1 MAILLVVETGA
12 GVINAN
18 SYVSVDDFKTYA
30 EGRGITLPTSD
41 DAIASL
47 LIEAYDFVTTYE
59 CKFSGS
65 RTFPLEQTGA
75 WPRTDAFMNGAELPN
90 NVIPGPVKTAQMQI
104 AIAANTGIVL
114 FPSQTG
120 AAVKREKIGPIDT
133 EYENNTW
140 SASNLP
146 VLSNVELTIR
156 PLETAG
162 TCGQCGPIWKTIR
175 V

>member
-1 MAILLVVETGA
+1 MIAIILEDGTGVA
-12 GVINAN
+12 NAN
-18 SYVSVDDFKTYA
+18 SYVSIDDIKAYA
-30 EGRGITLPTSD
+30 SGRGISLPTSD

-47 LIEAYDFVTTYE
+47 LVEAYDFVITYE

-65 RTFPLEQTGA
+65 RTFPLTQTGA
-75 WPRTDAFMNGAELPN
+75 WPRKEATMYGEDLASD
-90 NVIPGPVKTAQMQI
+90 VIPGPVKTAQMQI

-133 EYENNTW
+133 EYENGTW

-146 VLSNVELTIR
+146 VLSNVELTLR